1 MIAMASTRSSN
12 SGEMKTV
19 GEVMVP
25 LDQFPSVRDNTPLRE
40 AVEVIENA
48 QIDQGGRKSLPRVI
62 FVYDEIGVF
71 VGYVRRRDIMRG
83 LEPRSLVSQP
93 LEYRKKLFDVAI
105 DPNLSELSYD
115 HVVKGIREQ
124 GNRPVSDVMQ
134 PIDAVIDADDHVI
147 KAVYEM
153 VSLDV
158 SPIPVLKDGH
168 VVGFVRTVDV
178 FRELALMLQE

>member
-1 MIAMASTRSSN
+1 M
-12 SGEMKTV
+12 
-19 GEVMVP
+19 
-25 LDQFPSVRDNTPLRE
+25 RDNTSLRE
-40 AVEVIENA
+40 AVEAIEGA
-48 QIDQGGRKSLPRVI
+48 QLEVKGRKSLPRVL

-115 HVVKGIREQ
+115 HVVNGIREQ
-124 GNRPVSDVMQ
+124 GGRPVSDVMQ
-134 PIDAVIDADDHVI
+134 PIDATVEANDHVI

-158 SPIPVLKDGH
+158 SPIPVLDDGK
-168 VVGFVRTVDV
+168 VVGVVRTVDV
-178 FRELALMLQE
+178 FHELAQMLR